1 MKSEFELVVAAGF
14 DAKKLSLLDVY
25 EIGGRIIHDEQ
36 LRREF
41 VSNGFVNGCPA
52 IDRAEIIRGMSE
64 ADRAALR
71 ARVQI

>member
-1 MKSEFELVVAAGF
+1 MFELVIAARF
-14 DAKKLSLLDVY
+14 DLNALEFMQAY
-25 EIGGRIIHDEQ
+25 EIQGRIIHDEE

-52 IDRAEIIRGMSE
+52 IDRTEIIRGMSE

-71 ARVQI
+71 ARVEI

>member
-1 MKSEFELVVAAGF
+1 MFELVVAAGF
-14 DAKKLSLLDVY
+14 DLNKLEFMQAYDI
-25 EIGGRIIHDEQ
+25 EGNIIRDEQ
-36 LRREF
+36 LRLEF

-71 ARVQI
+71 HRVLKH